1 MKLRYRLLSLLLAI
15 LTLVSSISMLDTS
28 YIIDEAYA
36 LKGGG
41 SGLGGGNYT
50 GGLKD
55 GVWNQDRGGIRVY
68 MVDKGG
74 NLVSNIV
81 DIVPNTVKSPNVT
94 SGYMAHFQIKTD
106 SSYDGYYNCIDWS
119 DVRATGGIKLAEA
132 TGRMLSIYSLGQIQA
147 ANSELSTIPIPVITS
162 YYNKRGAELAKYMLG
177 YEAPGVERWGSING
191 GGTGSKET
199 YEYDDIGIQ
208 YETVESF
215 VIFIENTL
223 QTNYTVALEQY
234 RNGAYTKQEV
244 INKILKDGEGLVSS
258 LKNTTALDETAVYSP
273 EEVAIFSATV
283 ENFIHKIEAELDA
296 IEGGATTEDNNN
308 FDVQGQDNVDT

>member
-81 DIVPNTVKSPNVT
+81 DIVPNTVIWHT
-94 SGYMAHFQIKTD
+94 F
-106 SSYDGYYNCIDWS
+106 
-119 DVRATGGIKLAEA
+119 R
-132 TGRMLSIYSLGQIQA
+132 
-147 ANSELSTIPIPVITS
+147 
-162 YYNKRGAELAKYMLG
+162 
-177 YEAPGVERWGSING
+177 
-191 GGTGSKET
+191 
-199 YEYDDIGIQ
+199 
-208 YETVESF
+208 
-215 VIFIENTL
+215 
-223 QTNYTVALEQY
+223 
-234 RNGAYTKQEV
+234 
-244 INKILKDGEGLVSS
+244 
-258 LKNTTALDETAVYSP
+258 
-273 EEVAIFSATV
+273 
-283 ENFIHKIEAELDA
+283 
-296 IEGGATTEDNNN
+296 
-308 FDVQGQDNVDT
+308 